1 MSGLHFHEL
10 IRKIEEHEGRKYL
23 MVDDFMLNKVLC
35 KITEVIG
42 IVKFDDTKVFTDTDN
57 KVSDNI
63 TL

>member
-1 MSGLHFHEL
+1 
-10 IRKIEEHEGRKYL
+10 